1 MRLRDLLRGIEFVG
15 AWIIIDIQLCVPAS
29 RPVNVNALE
38 NIPDLV
44 CIVGL
49 SAGGKSL
56 VAWRESDDQPQCGGD
71 VHAFHHERGGGA
83 AAMPCEHDGQAGDEA
98 DADDGEEDAAARVVR
113 LTPGFDIV
121 VHDVFLSF
129 GGR

>member
-1 MRLRDLLRGIEFVG
+1 MSAKTSQIWFVF
-15 AWIIIDIQLCVPAS
+15 
-29 RPVNVNALE
+29 
-38 NIPDLV
+38 
-44 CIVGL
+44 VGL

-113 LTPGFDIV
+113 SI
-121 VHDVFLSF
+121 FLSILNVLARMPV
-129 GGR
+129 GWMRLVEKPCCS